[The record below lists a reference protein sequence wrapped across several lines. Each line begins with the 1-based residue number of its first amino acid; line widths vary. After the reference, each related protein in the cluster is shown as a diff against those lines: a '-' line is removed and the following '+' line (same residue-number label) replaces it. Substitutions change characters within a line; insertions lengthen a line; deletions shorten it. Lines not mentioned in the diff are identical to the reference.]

1 VKPVLSILAALTL
14 CLLAAA
20 ALAQPVIEMSLA
32 CEGDQVVVRVSMLL
46 VPPEAG
52 GLEVVREVTVGDCGG
67 AVLLTPEFVA
77 PPANWGYLEQQI
89 SDPGLT
95 TNQLGQYVLYY
106 HDEHGNRQEVD
117 RVWHTCGEP
126 IVARGRLLTT
136 YAFEPCAGVC
146 LLECTSV
153 DIAFVDD
160 LQYVGTGEIVELRGW
175 PAVYNG
181 PDDCS
186 VAIAD
191 VVPLGAGAT
200 CADSS
205 PAQAASWGAVKSLYR

>member
-1 VKPVLSILAALTL
+1 VKPLLPILVVAALSL
-14 CLLAAA
+14 PAANA
-20 ALAQPVIEMSLA
+20 FAEPVIEMSLA
-32 CEGDQVVVRVSMLL
+32 CESDSVVVTVSMLL

-52 GLEVVREVTVGDCGG
+52 GLEIVREVTVGDCGG
-67 AVLLTPEFVA
+67 PVSLTPEFIA
-77 PPANWGYLEQQI
+77 PPSNWGYVVHRI

-95 TNQLGQYVLYY
+95 IQKLGQYVLYY
-106 HDEHGNRQEVD
+106 HDENGARREVD
-117 RVWHTCGEP
+117 RAWHTCGDP
-126 IVARGRLLTT
+126 IIARGRLLTT
-136 YAFEPCAGVC
+136 YAFAPCTEVC

-153 DIAFVDD
+153 DIAYVDD

-175 PAVYNG
+175 PVIYAA

-186 VAIAD
+186 ITIAD

-205 PAQAASWGAVKSLYR
+205 PTQAVSWGTVKSLYR